1 MFIHMYIVY
10 THPLF
15 VASHSSWWNDQ
26 GLQDKTHVTWP
37 CCVYTYIYMG
47 ISENWIKGWFAL
59 LPWPW
64 WPIEIFPEVTVRYC
78 KWPSENYDSSNKTL
92 IYIYIYTV
100 NIYIY
105 IYNWMMIT
113 YDQYHM
119 GFPFIPIHHCDTWIC
134 DMCFALFILN
144 HPIGTRRS
152 PVVFV
157 DLEAPWILYYHNC
170 HTSQLL
176 ELYI

>member
-37 CCVYTYIYMG
+37 CCVYIYMG

-92 IYIYIYTV
+92 IYIYIYSK
-100 NIYIY
+100 YIY
-105 IYNWMMIT
+105 I
-113 YDQYHM
+113 
-119 GFPFIPIHHCDTWIC
+119 FI
-134 DMCFALFILN
+134 
-144 HPIGTRRS
+144 IGWWSHTISIIWVSRS
-152 PVVFV
+152 
-157 DLEAPWILYYHNC
+157 
-170 HTSQLL
+170 S
-176 ELYI
+176 LYIIVIHEYVTCVSPCSF

>member
-1 MFIHMYIVY
+1 MYIVY
-10 THPLF
+10 THTHYF
-15 VASHSSWWNDQ
+15 VLPIHHGGMTRGN
-26 GLQDKTHVTWP
+26 
-37 CCVYTYIYMG
+37 
-47 ISENWIKGWFAL
+47 SENWIKGWFAL

-64 WPIEIFPEVTVRYC
+64 WPIEIFPEVTVSDHLRTMIPAINHWYIYIQ
-78 KWPSENYDSSNKTL
+78 S
-92 IYIYIYTV
+92 IYIYL
-100 NIYIY
+100 
-105 IYNWMMIT
+105 YNWMMIT
-113 YDQYHM
+113 YDHFHM

-134 DMCFALFILN
+134 DMCFALFILK

-176 ELYI
+176 ELYINLAIINQL